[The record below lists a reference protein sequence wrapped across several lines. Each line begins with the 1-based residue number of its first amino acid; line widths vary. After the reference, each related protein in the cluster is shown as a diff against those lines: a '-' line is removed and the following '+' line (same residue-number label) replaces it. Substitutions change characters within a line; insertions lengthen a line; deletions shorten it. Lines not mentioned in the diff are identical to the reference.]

1 MNKKITLCLSSL
13 AVLAI
18 VSTIAAV
25 EAQTDVAGGYDTGFA
40 RGTEEA
46 HTAINQFDKGSL
58 KSIDADR
65 PPSCPVADKQDHY
78 CDGWKDG
85 WRQTVLDELD

>member
-1 MNKKITLCLSSL
+1 MH
-13 AVLAI
+13 
-18 VSTIAAV
+18 STPPGILPAKR
-25 EAQTDVAGGYDTGFA
+25 FA

-65 PPSCPVADKQDHY
+65 PPSCPVADKQDDTVT
-78 CDGWKDG
+78 DGRMGGD
-85 WRQTVLDELD
+85 RQY